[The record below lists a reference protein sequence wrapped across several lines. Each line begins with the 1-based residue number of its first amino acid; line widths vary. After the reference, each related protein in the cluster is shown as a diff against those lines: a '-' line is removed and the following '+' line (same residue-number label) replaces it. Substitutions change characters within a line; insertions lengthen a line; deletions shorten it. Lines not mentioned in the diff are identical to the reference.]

1 MGGRWWGLSFDSLL
15 WSHMVSHWSGGG
27 ELGIP
32 HIKAKLHE
40 EEKKRKAAEAEAQ
53 SFSVDLQELEAGDFG
68 GCA

>member
-1 MGGRWWGLSFDSLL
+1 
-15 WSHMVSHWSGGG
+15 MVSHWSGGG